1 MKEERFTEL
10 DKDDSKRFIP
20 CKQYKWLDDMNS
32 EYSEYKFFIEKL
44 KYNKEVKYIETRD
57 MVYISASDY
66 IYKDIKFTMIVDLDY
81 ESVDFLVEDTEKVEI
96 IRNFIEG
103 IIKDSLL

>member
-1 MKEERFTEL
+1 
-10 DKDDSKRFIP
+10 
-20 CKQYKWLDDMNS
+20 MNS
-32 EYSEYKFFIEKL
+32 EYSEYKFFLEKL

-57 MVYISASDY
+57 MVYIAASDY

-96 IRNFIEG
+96 IRKFIEE